1 MSKNEE
7 TIEWE
12 FPSIDDNDVMVLSK
26 ADDLYD
32 DDVVVVSEDEDV
44 DIVESDDPSI
54 LGEDDVYV
62 IGYGDDVADLDIP
75 GDDDVEVM
83 VDIDYVNLQ
92 TDPDVMVFENGA
104 LASDDGFVEEYLPD
118 DVEGDD
124 FLANYDGMDVNVDN
138 PGDFIDD
145 APLI

>member
-44 DIVESDDPSI
+44 AIVESDDPSI

>member
-7 TIEWE
+7 TIERE
-12 FPSIDDNDVMVLSK
+12 FPSIDDNDVMVLSE
-26 ADDLYD
+26 ADDVYD

-62 IGYGDDVADLDIP
+62 IGYGDDVADLDMP
-75 GDDDVEVM
+75 GDDVEVM

-92 TDPDVMVFENGA
+92 TDPDVMVFENGT
-104 LASDDGFVEEYLPD
+104 LVSDDGFVEEYLPD
-118 DVEGDD
+118 DMEGDD
-124 FLANYDGMDVNVDN
+124 FLANYDGVDVNVDG